1 MSKILGLVGFINSG
15 KGTVASQLVREYSFR
30 QDSFASGLKDACA
43 VIFDWPRHMLE
54 GDTKESREWRE
65 ESDPWWAEQLN
76 MPNFSPRLALQVV
89 GTDVMRNNFHQDM
102 WFLTL
107 RNRIRKNPDQNVV
120 ISDVRFPNEIKF
132 IQDLGG
138 TLIGVNR
145 GPAPVWYETAVL
157 ANRGNSIAKEV
168 MTQTYSSAHMSEW
181 SWAGSKTEYQLNN
194 DSTHESLETQV
205 RDIMDVIL
213 HPTDFS

>member
-1 MSKILGLVGFINSG
+1 MSKIIGILGFINSG
-15 KGTVASQLVREYSFR
+15 KGTVASHLVNEYNFR

-54 GDTKESREWRE
+54 GDTKESRDWRE
-65 ESDPWWAEQLN
+65 IVDPWWATQLN
-76 MPNFSPRLALQVV
+76 IPNFSPRYALQII

-132 IQDLGG
+132 IQDRNGI
-138 TLIGVNR
+138 LIKINR
-145 GPAPVWYETAVL
+145 GPAPVWYETAIL
-157 ANRGNSIAKEV
+157 ANKGNSIAKAA
-168 MTQTYSSAHMSEW
+168 MAKTYSSAHLSEW
-181 SWAGSKTEYQLNN
+181 AWVGSKIDYELNN
-194 DSTHESLETQV
+194 DSTLDNLKEQINT
-205 RDIMDVIL
+205 VIANIL
-213 HPTDFS
+213 